1 MRRFFWVG
9 LTMILVSVTAQAA
22 QTPPPAP
29 SPRQSTP
36 SVPSVPAVPPVPG
49 TKIAVI
55 DFEQAVL
62 ESDAGK
68 AATAEFNKE
77 MEPEKARFEKLEKEV
92 NDLQKKLQDAKTDA
106 EKDPFRREL
115 DLKNKEAQRIQ
126 EDAQQKS
133 NDLRQKLLG
142 PIAQLVNRVVDQY
155 AKANNLA
162 VVFDPNTQPTN
173 IIFASKAADITAEI
187 MRMMNEEFAK
197 NPKLTAPAA
206 SNAPAASAKPNN

>member
-1 MRRFFWVG
+1 MRRLFSVG
-9 LTMILVSVTAQAA
+9 LAMILVGAAAQA
-22 QTPPPAP
+22 QTPPPATP
-29 SPRQSTP
+29 PAARQTA
-36 SVPSVPAVPPVPG
+36 PSVPAVPAVPG
-49 TKIAVI
+49 TKVAVI

-77 MEPEKARFEKLEKEV
+77 MEPEKGKFEKLEKEV

-115 DLKNKEAQRIQ
+115 EAKNKEAQRIQ

-142 PIAQLVNRVVDQY
+142 PIAQLVNRMVDQY
-155 AKANNLA
+155 AKTNNLA

-173 IIFASKAADITAEI
+173 IIFASKAAEITAEI
-187 MRMMNEEFAK
+187 IRMMNEEFAK

-206 SNAPAASAKPNN
+206 SNAPAATAKPNN

>member
-1 MRRFFWVG
+1 
-9 LTMILVSVTAQAA
+9 MILVSVTAQAA

-29 SPRQSTP
+29 SPSQSTP

>member
-77 MEPEKARFEKLEKEV
+77 MEPEKARFEKLEKEA

>member
-1 MRRFFWVG
+1 MRRLFSIG
-9 LTMILVSVTAQAA
+9 LAMILVGATAQA
-22 QTPPPAP
+22 QTPPPATP
-29 SPRQSTP
+29 PAARQTTP
-36 SVPSVPAVPPVPG
+36 PVPAVPAVPG
-49 TKIAVI
+49 TKVAVI

-77 MEPEKARFEKLEKEV
+77 MEPEKGKFEKLEKEV

-115 DLKNKEAQRIQ
+115 EAKNKEAQRIQ

-142 PIAQLVNRVVDQY
+142 PIAQLVNRMVDQY
-155 AKANNLA
+155 AKTNNLA

-173 IIFASKAADITAEI
+173 IIFASKAAEITAEI
-187 MRMMNEEFAK
+187 IRMMNEEFAK

-206 SNAPAASAKPNN
+206 SNAPAATAKPNN

>member
-1 MRRFFWVG
+1 
-9 LTMILVSVTAQAA
+9 MILVSVTAQAA

>member
-1 MRRFFWVG
+1 
-9 LTMILVSVTAQAA
+9 MILVSVTAQAA

-68 AATAEFNKE
+68 AATAAFNKE

>member
-1 MRRFFWVG
+1 MRRLFSVG
-9 LTMILVSVTAQAA
+9 LAMILVGAAAQA
-22 QTPPPAP
+22 QTPSPATPPAA
-29 SPRQSTP
+29 RQTA
-36 SVPSVPAVPPVPG
+36 PSVPAVPAVPG
-49 TKIAVI
+49 TKVAVI

-77 MEPEKARFEKLEKEV
+77 MEPEKGKFEKLEKEV

-115 DLKNKEAQRIQ
+115 EAKNKEAQRIQ

-142 PIAQLVNRVVDQY
+142 PIAQLVNRMVDQY
-155 AKANNLA
+155 AKTNNLA

-173 IIFASKAADITAEI
+173 IIFASKAAEITAEI
-187 MRMMNEEFAK
+187 IRMMNEEFAK

-206 SNAPAASAKPNN
+206 SNAPAATAKPNN

>member
-1 MRRFFWVG
+1 MRRLFSVA
-9 LTMILVSVTAQAA
+9 LTMILVGATVQA
-22 QTPPPAP
+22 QTPPPATP
-29 SPRQSTP
+29 AAPRQTTP
-36 SVPSVPAVPPVPG
+36 PAPTAPAVPG

-62 ESDAGK
+62 ESDPGK

-77 MEPEKARFEKLEKEV
+77 MEPEKAKFEKLEKEV

-115 DLKNKEAQRIQ
+115 ESKNKEAQRIQ

-142 PIAQLVNRVVDQY
+142 PIAQLVNRMVDQY

-173 IIFASKAADITAEI
+173 IIFANRATEITAEI
-187 MRMMNEEFAK
+187 MRMMNEEYQK
-197 NPKLTAPAA
+197 NPKLTPPAA
-206 SNAPAASAKPNN
+206 SNAPAATAKPNN